1 MLLTYSSHR
10 NFASPQEKTERRLHF
25 FDRGEDIPLISQ
37 GIWEVKKGVVQL
49 LKINASGE
57 ETLLGWVHSDNF
69 FGLWFTA
76 LDTFQAKSLSDVQ
89 LQWYSTIEIEKNSI
103 LAQKMLSQVVK
114 RIQQSEQLLAI
125 AGIRK
130 VEDRLIKLLQL
141 LGQEIGEHQDS
152 GIRLKVRLTHQ
163 NLANSISTTRVTITR
178 LLGDLQ
184 KQGLISL
191 DTNRHIVISK
201 TKTFTSH

>member
-1 MLLTYSSHR
+1 MLLTYPSHR
-10 NFASPQEKTERRLHF
+10 NFASPEENTERRLHF
-25 FDRGEDIPLISQ
+25 FERGEEIPLISQ
-37 GIWEVKKGVVQL
+37 GVWQVKKGVVQL
-49 LKINASGE
+49 LKINAQGE

-76 LDTFQAKSLSDVQ
+76 LDNFEAKSLSDVH
-89 LQWYSTIEIEKNSI
+89 LQWYSIVEIEKNSI
-103 LAQKMLSQVVK
+103 LAQKILSQVVK

-141 LGQEIGEHQDS
+141 LGQEIGENKDS

-163 NLANSISTTRVTITR
+163 HLASSIGTTRVTITR

-184 KQGLISL
+184 KQGFISL
-191 DTNRHIVISK
+191 DSNRHIVISRGC
-201 TKTFTSH
+201 

>member
-10 NFASPQEKTERRLHF
+10 NFASSEETTERRLHF
-25 FDRGEDIPLISQ
+25 FERGEDIPLISQ
-37 GIWEVKKGVVQL
+37 GVWQVKKGVVQL
-49 LKINASGE
+49 LKINAQGE

-76 LDTFQAKSLSDVQ
+76 LDSFQAKSLSDVQ
-89 LQWYSTIEIEKNSI
+89 LQWYSIAEIEKNST

-125 AGIRK
+125 AGVRK

-141 LGQEIGEHQDS
+141 LGEEIGEHRDS
-152 GIRLKVRLTHQ
+152 GIRLTVRLTHQ
-163 NLANSISTTRVTITR
+163 NLANSIGTTRVTITR

-184 KQGLISL
+184 KQGFITL
-191 DTNRHIVISK
+191 DSSRHIVIR
-201 TKTFTSH
+201 T

>member
-1 MLLTYSSHR
+1 MFLTSPSHR
-10 NFASPQEKTERRLHF
+10 NFASSEETTERRLHF
-25 FDRGEDIPLISQ
+25 FERGEDIPLISQ
-37 GIWEVKKGVVQL
+37 GVWQVKKGVVQL
-49 LKINASGE
+49 LKINSQGE
-57 ETLLGWVHSDNF
+57 ETLLGWVHSHNF
-69 FGLWFTA
+69 LGLWFTA
-76 LDTFQAKSLSDVQ
+76 LDSFQAKSLSDVQ
-89 LQWYSTIEIEKNSI
+89 LQWYSIAEIEKNSV

-141 LGQEIGEHQDS
+141 LGEEIGENKDS

-163 NLANSISTTRVTITR
+163 NLANSIGTTRVTITR

-184 KQGLISL
+184 KQGFITL
-191 DTNRHIVISK
+191 DTSRHIVIRNK
-201 TKTFTSH
+201 

>member
-1 MLLTYSSHR
+1 MLLTYPSQR
-10 NFASPQEKTERRLHF
+10 NFTSPEEKTERRLHF
-25 FDRGEDIPLISQ
+25 FERGEDIPLISQ
-37 GIWEVKKGVVQL
+37 GVWQVKKGVVQL
-49 LKINASGE
+49 KINNAQGE

-69 FGLWFTA
+69 LGLWFTA
-76 LDTFQAKSLSDVQ
+76 LDSFQAKSLSDVQ
-89 LQWYSTIEIEKNSI
+89 LHWYSIAEIEKNSV

-141 LGQEIGEHQDS
+141 LGQEIGENKDS

-163 NLANSISTTRVTITR
+163 NLANSIGTTRVTITR

-184 KQGLISL
+184 KQGFINL
-191 DTNRHIVISK
+191 DSSRHIVIRNK
-201 TKTFTSH
+201 

>member
-1 MLLTYSSHR
+1 MLLTYPSHR
-10 NFASPQEKTERRLHF
+10 NFTSPEATTERRLHF
-25 FDRGEDIPLISQ
+25 FERGEDIPLISQ
-37 GIWEVKKGVVQL
+37 GVWQVKKGVVQL
-49 LKINASGE
+49 LKINPQGE
-57 ETLLGWVHSDNF
+57 ETLLGWIHSDNF

-76 LDTFQAKSLSDVQ
+76 LDNFQANSLSDVQ
-89 LQWYSTIEIEKNSI
+89 LQWYSIAEIEKNSV

-141 LGQEIGEHQDS
+141 LGQEIGENKDL

-163 NLANSISTTRVTITR
+163 NLANSIGTTRVTITR

-184 KQGLISL
+184 KQGFITL
-191 DTNRHIVISK
+191 DSSRHIVISS
-201 TKTFTSH
+201 F